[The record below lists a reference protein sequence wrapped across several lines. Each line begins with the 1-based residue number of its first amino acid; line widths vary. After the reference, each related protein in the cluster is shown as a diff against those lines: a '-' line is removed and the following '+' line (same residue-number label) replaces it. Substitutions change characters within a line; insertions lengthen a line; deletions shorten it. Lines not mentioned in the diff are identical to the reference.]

1 MTIPTHGGRAVAAE
15 PIGEVRVTT
24 LPPHHPSRGAQRRAV
39 TSGRRGATTPP
50 RRPLAIVVALL
61 AALALAATACGTASD
76 TIAGQPRELSVFA
89 AASLTDAFTQLG
101 SDFTAAHPHV
111 KVSFN
116 FAGSNDL
123 VTQLQQGAPADVLA
137 TADDASMEKAGGLTG
152 RPQSFATNKLVIAVA
167 PGDPEHI
174 NGLADLARKDIKVV
188 LAAPEVPAGKYAAAV
203 LGEAGVTAEPVS
215 LEVSV
220 KGVVTKVSL
229 GEADAGIVY
238 VTDVSAA
245 KGAIDGVTIPDDQNV
260 IASYPIATLSDSRY
274 PDDAKAFMD
283 FVLSADG
290 QKVLA
295 DYGFLPAP

>member
-1 MTIPTHGGRAVAAE
+1 MTNPAHGGRAVAAE
-15 PIGEVRVTT
+15 PTGEVRWTT
-24 LPPHHPSRGAQRRAV
+24 LPPNHSSRGAERRAAA
-39 TSGRRGATTPP
+39 SGRGATTPP

-61 AALALAATACGTASD
+61 AALALVATACGVASD
-76 TIAGQPRELSVFA
+76 ATAGQPRELSVFA

-101 SDFTAAHPHV
+101 SDFTAAHPDV
-111 KVSFN
+111 RVSFN

-137 TADDASMEKAGGLTG
+137 TADEASMENADGLTG
-152 RPQSFATNKLVIAVA
+152 RPQSFATNKLVIATA
-167 PGDPEHI
+167 PGDPERI
-174 NGLADLARKDIKVV
+174 AGLADLARADIKVV

-203 LGEAGVTAEPVS
+203 LGEAGVTVEPVS

-260 IASYPIATLSDSRY
+260 IASYPVATLNDSQS

-283 FVLSADG
+283 FVLSDDG
-290 QKVLA
+290 RKVLA